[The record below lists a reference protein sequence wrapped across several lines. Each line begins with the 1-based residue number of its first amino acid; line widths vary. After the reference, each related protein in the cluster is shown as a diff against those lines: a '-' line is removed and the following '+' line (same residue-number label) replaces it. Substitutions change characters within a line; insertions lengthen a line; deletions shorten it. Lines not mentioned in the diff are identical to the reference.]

1 MKKIS
6 VVIFAVLIG
15 LGFYSFAGW
24 FGDGITFS
32 KVMSVVGLI
41 IVATFVERRYSFNEG
56 IWLVLEILRDALGG
70 LGSLSIVHLL
80 PVDLSESMSV
90 VVMLASTAI
99 LAITVSDY
107 FGEDENNGRVYI
119 CICTLLL
126 FDFV

>member
-90 VVMLASTAI
+90 VVMLASTMAVTAC
-99 LAITVSDY
+99 L
-107 FGEDENNGRVYI
+107 
-119 CICTLLL
+119 
-126 FDFV
+126 

>member
-107 FGEDENNGRVYI
+107 FGEDENNEEQ
-119 CICTLLL
+119 
-126 FDFV
+126 